1 MGQESGE
8 LFRKEF
14 ILCNVKPN
22 EKVIVLSGPH
32 SRADYITAAF
42 DALESLKVNAF
53 GLTLRT

>member
-1 MGQESGE
+1 MGQKSGE
-8 LFRKEF
+8 LV
-14 ILCNVKPN
+14 CNVKPN

-42 DALESLKVNAF
+42 DALESLKVNAL